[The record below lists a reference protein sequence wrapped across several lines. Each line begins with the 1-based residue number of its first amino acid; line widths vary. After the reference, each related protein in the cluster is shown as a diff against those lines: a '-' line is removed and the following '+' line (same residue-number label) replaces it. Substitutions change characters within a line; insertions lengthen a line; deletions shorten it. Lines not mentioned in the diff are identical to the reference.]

1 MIKLTENYVVQV
13 DVHNYTLLRDR
24 GRVDKDGKPTYE
36 TLGYYGDLAGAIN
49 GAIQH
54 MTRLRLSDGKH
65 DLADALRVIRECTGE
80 FKGLLEKV
88 MEGEADD

>member
-1 MIKLTENYVVQV
+1 MIKLTGNYVVQV

-24 GRVDKDGKPTYE
+24 GKTDKDGKPTYE
-36 TLGYYGDLAGAIN
+36 TLGYYGDLAGAMN

-54 MTRLRLSDGKH
+54 MTRLRLSDGEH
-65 DLADALRVIRECTGE
+65 NLADALRVIRECTGE

-88 MEGEADD
+88 MGG